1 MKFKKNLFISFEG
14 PEASGKS
21 SQIKILSKY
30 LQKNKI
36 PHLITREPGGT
47 LIAEKLRK
55 IILDKNE
62 QITNDEEI
70 LLFMAARLNHLN
82 NIIYPAL
89 KSGKIVISD
98 RYADST
104 FVYQGYVNNYGM
116 NKSINLHK
124 LLLKNFLPNKT
135 FLFLLSPEKI
145 NERLKKRKSPNKYD
159 KLNLTFHKKVNQGYR
174 KLSKNDK
181 RFYLINASNT
191 IEKIQKEIINVLKTI
206 K

>member
-145 NERLKKRKSPNKYD
+145 NERLKKRKLSNKYD
-159 KLNLTFHKKVNQGYR
+159 KLNLTFHRKVNQGYR

-181 RFYLINASNT
+181 RFCLINASNT